1 MKPGETITG
10 YGTSYSYDVMGNML
24 SLSRYGDISAGIKEL
39 VDNLTMTYDGNR
51 LVSVQDAAQAV
62 TMSGSMD
69 YPDGGLIDMTEASP
83 RYVFFLHDHLGSVRV
98 AAMLNGM
105 KVQTNLYYPYG
116 MSYASS
122 ALAGSG
128 SSTVEDGGDI
138 QVFPGGSIPEIPG
151 TPEIAEEYIS
161 TIPYRFCGKEQNLAD
176 GLGMYD
182 FLARRYDPV
191 LCRFTSPDPLAEK
204 YPSVSP
210 YAYCANDPVNKV
222 DPDGKELVIWYK
234 ENGQSHSYHYSG
246 GECTSSNSYV
256 QAVVT
261 AYHYNKT
268 NWHKAGY
275 PGKSQTELVVERKE
289 IINVA
294 NADIAGDSFSSVYN
308 TIYWSPELGTK
319 NENGTVTSPAT
330 DFDHEADHANATIDG
345 TRGSSQ
351 NREELRVINGSEQ
364 KMAKANGDINPNQ
377 VTRTNHKGSIVVTT
391 GVMSNEI
398 DQQKTKEYE
407 KRRNDYNPFAQ
418 D

>member
-1 MKPGETITG
+1 MAEGSIPERSEEETLCSLRPAAQPNEAGPTITG
-10 YGTSYSYDVMGNML
+10 YGTSYSYDVMGNVL
-24 SLSRYGDISAGIKEL
+24 SLSRYGDISAGTKGP

-69 YPDGGLIDMTEASP
+69 YPDG
-83 RYVFFLHDHLGSVRV
+83 
-98 AAMLNGM
+98 AA
-105 KVQTNLYYPYG
+105 Q
-116 MSYASS
+116 A
-122 ALAGSG
+122 
-128 SSTVEDGGDI
+128 
-138 QVFPGGSIPEIPG
+138 
-151 TPEIAEEYIS
+151 AEF
-161 TIPYRFCGKEQNLAD
+161 T
-176 GLGMYD
+176 YD
-182 FLARRYDPV
+182 
-191 LCRFTSPDPLAEK
+191 S
-204 YPSVSP
+204 
-210 YAYCANDPVNKV
+210 NDPVNKV

-234 ENGQSHSYHYSG
+234 ENGHSYSYHYSG

-345 TRGSSQ
+345 TRGSCQ
-351 NREELRVINGSEQ
+351 NMEELRVINGSEQ

-398 DQQKTKEYE
+398 D
-407 KRRNDYNPFAQ
+407 
-418 D
+418 